1 MVTQIALNNALKI
14 YGAMSVYGSDIPIA
28 AAGVIL
34 KIFQLFFAVVIGIVQ
49 GSQPIFGYNFG
60 AKKYDRVKKAYKLDL
75 FAGFAVSLIGF
86 ILFQTIPRQLLA
98 LFGEGSE
105 AYFEFGERFFR
116 IYMMGMLINF
126 MQPIT
131 ATFFTSIGKAY
142 KGVFLSLT
150 RQIIY
155 LLPLIIVLPMIWGI
169 DGLVLAGPIADVL
182 AFITAII
189 MALVQIRQINRLQ
202 SGEEVDVY

>member
-1 MVTQIALNNALKI
+1 MI
-14 YGAMSVYGSDIPIA
+14 
-28 AAGVIL
+28 
-34 KIFQLFFAVVIGIVQ
+34 
-49 GSQPIFGYNFG
+49 
-60 AKKYDRVKKAYKLDL
+60 
-75 FAGFAVSLIGF
+75 
-86 ILFQTIPRQLLA
+86 
-98 LFGEGSE
+98 
-105 AYFEFGERFFR
+105 
-116 IYMMGMLINF
+116 
-126 MQPIT
+126 
-131 ATFFTSIGKAY
+131 
-142 KGVFLSLT
+142 SLT